1 MILMLS
7 NRQRSD
13 AESLPLEPSNLI
25 CVSAVAPAIDNSTC
39 DHGLF
44 ITVLACFEHKSFV
57 TTKSVPEA
65 ATVVAAAAPSI
76 LTAAAV
82 YVPAPST
89 VM

>member
-1 MILMLS
+1 MLS

-57 TTKSVPEA
+57 TTKSVHEA